1 MKFKKIFSAF
11 LNFFNFVKEKNRNR
25 KRLKK
30 KKISKK
36 NIKFEI
42 ENLEKKV
49 LAQNISNF
57 YSNENYFSKLCE
69 YYGTDKG
76 YIKFDK
82 KTPYGWKPHSYSF
95 FYNNLFSHCRD
106 NIKLV
111 FECGIGTNYPDV
123 KSNMTST
130 GKPGASLKVWKDY
143 FKNAKIFG
151 ADIDKRILFQEE
163 RINTYEVNQLDP
175 SSIKKMWSNI
185 DVNNFDLI
193 IDDGLHTY
201 EAAMTL
207 FRNSFDRLKKDGI
220 YIIEDVHFIY
230 LNKLKENLIKY
241 NPEVIILKNDYV
253 ENHPISD
260 NNLIVIRKI

>member
-1 MKFKKIFSAF
+1 MKFEKIFIPF
-11 LNFFNFVKEKNRNR
+11 LNFFNFVKKKNRNR
-25 KRLKK
+25 KRLRKKNFQK
-30 KKISKK
+30 KKIKLE
-36 NIKFEI
+36 IK
-42 ENLEKKV
+42 NLEKKI

-57 YSNENYFSKLCE
+57 YSNENYLSKLCE

-82 KTPYGWKPHSYSF
+82 KTPYGWRPHSYSF
-95 FYNNLFSHCRD
+95 FYNSLFSHCRD

-111 FECGIGTNYPDV
+111 FECGIGTNYPDAIG
-123 KSNMTST
+123 NMTSA

-143 FKNAKIFG
+143 FKNAEIFG

-163 RINTYEVNQLDP
+163 RINTYEVNQLDS

-185 DVNNFDLI
+185 NINDFDLI
-193 IDDGLHTY
+193 IDDGLHTF

-207 FRNSFDRLKKDGI
+207 FLNSFDKLKKDGI
-220 YIIEDVHFIY
+220 YIIEDVHFMY

-241 NPEVIILKNDYV
+241 NPEIIILKNDYV
-253 ENHPISD
+253 ENHPIGD
-260 NNLIVIRKI
+260 NNLILIRKI

>member
-1 MKFKKIFSAF
+1 MKFEKIFIPF
-11 LNFFNFVKEKNRNR
+11 LNFFNLVKKKNRNR
-25 KRLKK
+25 KRLRKKKFQK
-30 KKISKK
+30 KKIKLE
-36 NIKFEI
+36 IK
-42 ENLEKKV
+42 NLEKKI

-57 YSNENYFSKLCE
+57 YSNENYLSKLCE

-76 YIKFDK
+76 YIEFDK

-95 FYNNLFSHCRD
+95 FYNSLFSHCRD

-111 FECGIGTNYPDV
+111 FECGIGTNYPDAIG
-123 KSNMTST
+123 NMTSA

-163 RINTYEVNQLDP
+163 RINTYEVNQLDS

-185 DVNNFDLI
+185 NINDFDLI
-193 IDDGLHTY
+193 IDDGLHTF

-207 FRNSFDRLKKDGI
+207 FLNSFDKLKKDGI
-220 YIIEDVHFIY
+220 YIIEDVHFMY

-241 NPEVIILKNDYV
+241 NPEIIILKNDYV
-253 ENHPISD
+253 ENHPIGD
-260 NNLIVIRKI
+260 NNLILIRKI

>member
-1 MKFKKIFSAF
+1 MKFEKIFIPF
-11 LNFFNFVKEKNRNR
+11 LNFFNFVKKKNKNR
-25 KRLKK
+25 KRLRKKNFQK
-30 KKISKK
+30 KKIKL
-36 NIKFEI
+36 EI
-42 ENLEKKV
+42 QNLEKKI

-57 YSNENYFSKLCE
+57 YSNENYLSKLCE

-76 YIKFDK
+76 YIEFDK

-95 FYNNLFSHCRD
+95 FYNSLFSHCRD

-111 FECGIGTNYPDV
+111 FECGIGTNYPDAIG
-123 KSNMTST
+123 NMTSA

-163 RINTYEVNQLDP
+163 RINTYEVNQLDS

-185 DVNNFDLI
+185 NINDFDLI
-193 IDDGLHTY
+193 IDDGLHTF

-207 FRNSFDRLKKDGI
+207 FLNSFDKLKKDGI
-220 YIIEDVHFIY
+220 YIIEDVHFMY

-241 NPEVIILKNDYV
+241 NPEIIILKNDYV
-253 ENHPISD
+253 ENHPIGD
-260 NNLIVIRKI
+260 NNLILIRKI

>member
-1 MKFKKIFSAF
+1 
-11 LNFFNFVKEKNRNR
+11 
-25 KRLKK
+25 
-30 KKISKK
+30 
-36 NIKFEI
+36 
-42 ENLEKKV
+42 
-49 LAQNISNF
+49 
-57 YSNENYFSKLCE
+57 
-69 YYGTDKG
+69 
-76 YIKFDK
+76 
-82 KTPYGWKPHSYSF
+82 
-95 FYNNLFSHCRD
+95 
-106 NIKLV
+106 
-111 FECGIGTNYPDV
+111 
-123 KSNMTST
+123 MTST